1 MRVFLDLSWFFKK
14 HWKAYV
20 FGTLVLAL
28 VSFLSLIPPRVIGE
42 VVDFIDT
49 DTLTQSALFRYI
61 GLIMGIG
68 VLLYI
73 LRFLWRVLIFG
84 AAFKLARQ
92 IRNDLYHHFTNM
104 PKSFYQKRTTGNLMA
119 ISTNDVRAVQAT
131 AGEGVLTIV
140 DALLLG
146 GMVVATMALT
156 LNWQLTVITLLPL
169 PLMAILTSY
178 YGSLLHKRFG
188 SAQAAFSVLNDTV
201 QENISGMKVTK
212 AFGQEEEENRRFR
225 QQSAL
230 VVDEN
235 VKVAKIDALFDPT
248 ISAVIGTCYL
258 LAIGF
263 GAGFVVSGEMTIGEL
278 TSFVVYL
285 GLLIWP
291 MLALGMFFNVIERGR
306 ASYDRIREVLQ
317 EESELKE
324 VDDAVEAPIVGDL
337 DVAIDTFC
345 YSEDGPSVL
354 RNVHFSLKKGET
366 LGIVG
371 KTGSGKT
378 TLLSLLQ
385 REMDVTKGTIRLD
398 SIPIDQFKRERV
410 KAAFGIVPQEHFLFS
425 ATIGENVAFA
435 KPDASIQDII
445 RACQLASIH
454 DDIRRFPNGYD
465 TVVGERGVTLSGG
478 QKQRIS
484 IARAILSNPA
494 ILILDDSLSA
504 VDAKT
509 EEQILGAL
517 RETKTEQTLIM
528 SAHRLSA
535 VSHASLI
542 LVMEEGTIA
551 QAGTHVELMAQG
563 GWYKEMYE
571 RQQLE
576 TIVEQGGSS

>member
-1 MRVFLDLSWFFKK
+1 MRVFLDLGWFFKK

-28 VSFLSLIPPRVIGE
+28 VSFLSLVPPRVIGQ
-42 VVDFIDT
+42 VVDLIDT
-49 DTLTQSALFRYI
+49 NTLTQATLFQYVA
-61 GLIMGIG
+61 LIMGIG
-68 VLLYI
+68 IVLYV

-92 IRNDLYHHFTNM
+92 VRNDLYRHYTKM
-104 PKSFYQKRTTGNLMA
+104 PKSFYHERTTGNLMA

-140 DALLLG
+140 DAILLG

-156 LNWQLTVITLLPL
+156 LNWQLTLITLLPL

-188 SAQAAFSVLNDTV
+188 GAQAAFSSLNDTV

-212 AFGQEEEENRRFR
+212 AFGQEEAENTRFR
-225 QQSAL
+225 NQSAM
-230 VVDEN
+230 VVEQN
-235 VKVAKIDALFDPT
+235 VKVAKVDALFDPT

-263 GAGFVVSGEMTIGEL
+263 GANFVVAGTMTIGEL

-306 ASYDRIREVLQ
+306 ASYDRIRDVLRAKSDLQ
-317 EESELKE
+317 EISEAVAKPIDGNIEVKIDEFLYAKKASPVLK
-324 VDDAVEAPIVGDL
+324 D
-337 DVAIDTFC
+337 
-345 YSEDGPSVL
+345 
-354 RNVHFSLKKGET
+354 VHFTLKQGQT

-371 KTGSGKT
+371 KTGSGKS

-385 REMDVTKGTIRLD
+385 RESDVTKGRLSLI
-398 SIPIDQFKRERV
+398 SIGIDQFELDRV
-410 KAAFGIVPQEHFLFS
+410 KEAFGIVPQEHFLFS
-425 ATIGENVAFA
+425 ATIAENVAFA
-435 KPDASIQDII
+435 KPEAALTEII
-445 RACQLASIH
+445 RACQLASVH
-454 DDIRRFPNGYD
+454 EDIRRFPEGYD
-465 TVVGERGVTLSGG
+465 TIVGERGVTLSGG

-509 EEQILGAL
+509 EEEILEAL
-517 RETKTEQTLIM
+517 RKTNSNQTLIM

-542 LVMEEGTIA
+542 LVMEDGTIA
-551 QAGTHVELMAQG
+551 QAGTHAELMKQG

-576 TIVEQGGSS
+576 TIVEQGG

>member
-20 FGTLVLAL
+20 VGTVVLAL
-28 VSFLSLIPPRVIGE
+28 VSFLTLVPPRVIGQ
-42 VVDFIDT
+42 VVDLIDT
-49 DTLTQSALFRYI
+49 NTLTQAILFQYVA
-61 GLIMGIG
+61 LIMGIG
-68 VLLYI
+68 ILLYI

-92 IRNDLYHHFTNM
+92 VRNDLYHHFTRM
-104 PKSFYQKRTTGNLMA
+104 PKSFYHQRTTGNLMA

-140 DALLLG
+140 DAVLLG

-156 LNWQLTVITLLPL
+156 LNWQLTLITLLPL

-188 SAQAAFSVLNDTV
+188 GAQAAFSSLNDTV

-212 AFGQEEEENRRFR
+212 AFGQEESENTRFR
-225 QQSAL
+225 NQSAM
-230 VVDEN
+230 VVERN

-263 GAGFVVSGEMTIGEL
+263 GANFVVSGEMTIGEL

-306 ASYDRIREVLQ
+306 ASYDRIREVLRMQ
-317 EESELKE
+317 SELQE
-324 VDDAVEAPIVGDL
+324 TSDAVTKPIEGNI
-337 DVAIDTFC
+337 DVAINEFR
-345 YSEDGPSVL
+345 YLKDGPPVL
-354 RNVHFSLKKGET
+354 KEIHFSLARGQT

-371 KTGSGKT
+371 KTGSGKS

-385 REMDVTKGTIRLD
+385 REIDVTKGEIRLD
-398 SIPIDQFKRERV
+398 SIPIDQFELDRV
-410 KAAFGIVPQEHFLFS
+410 KGAFGIVPQEHFLFS
-425 ATIGENVAFA
+425 ATIAENVSFA
-435 KPDASIQDII
+435 KPEASMTDII
-445 RACQLASIH
+445 RACQLASVH
-454 DDIRRFPNGYD
+454 DDIRRFPEGYE

-484 IARAILSNPA
+484 IARAILSDPA

-509 EEQILGAL
+509 EESILDAL
-517 RETKTEQTLIM
+517 RETKTKQTLIM

-542 LVMEEGTIA
+542 LVMEDGGIA
-551 QAGTHVELMAQG
+551 QSGTHAELMKQG
-563 GWYKEMYE
+563 GWYKDMYE

-576 TIVEQGGSS
+576 TIVEQGG